1 MKIFLA
7 ILLIIHGLIHL
18 MGFSKAFQFGT
29 NTPLKAEI
37 PKSLG
42 VLWLSVAV
50 LFIISAALLL
60 FGETLW
66 MFVAIAGIIISQ
78 ILIFI
83 TWKEAKYGAIINIVI
98 LIAVIF
104 SYGSIRFENEYQND
118 VKQRLQN
125 QNTTSEELLTEADL
139 QPLPLPVQKYL
150 RYCGVVNQPKVK
162 NMKVVFEG
170 EMRDKGKDYFKFQ
183 SEQYNFFDEPTRLFF
198 MKAKMFGMTVPG
210 YHKYAEAKAS
220 MDIKIFGIF
229 PVISHSGAVMD
240 KTETVT
246 LFNDM
251 CLMAPA
257 TLIDKRIQ
265 WQTINNKEVKA
276 TFINHDIKI
285 SATLYFND
293 KGQLINFIS
302 QDRTAVADGKTYP
315 FSTPVK
321 AYKNYNGLKLM
332 QYGEAVWHY
341 PDGNFTYG
349 KFWLKEIRYNYK

>member
-7 ILLIIHGLIHL
+7 ILLFLHGLIHL
-18 MGFSKAFQFGT
+18 MGFAKAFQFGT
-29 NTPLKAEI
+29 NTQLKAEI

-42 VLWLSVAV
+42 VLWLSAAV
-50 LFIISAALLL
+50 LFIVSTALLF

-66 MFVAIAGIIISQ
+66 MFIAIAGSILSQ

-83 TWKEAKYGAIINIVI
+83 TWKDAKYGALLNIVI
-98 LIAVIF
+98 LVAVIL

-118 VKQRLQN
+118 VTQRLQN
-125 QNTTSEELLTEADL
+125 QHTTSEELLTEADL
-139 QPLPLPVQKYL
+139 QLLPLPVQKYL

-183 SEQYNFFDEPTRLFF
+183 SEQYNFFDEPIRLFF
-198 MKAKMFGMTVPG
+198 MKAKMFGITVPG
-210 YHKYAEAKAS
+210 YHKYTDAKAT
-220 MDIKIFGIF
+220 MNIKIFGIF
-229 PVISHSGAVMD
+229 PVISHSGVVMD

-285 SATLYFND
+285 SVTLYFND

-302 QDRTAVADGKTYP
+302 QDRTVVADGKTYP

-321 AYKNYNGLKLM
+321 AYKNYNGINLM
-332 QYGEAVWHY
+332 HDAEAVWDY
-341 PDGNFTYG
+341 PDGKFTYG
-349 KFWLKEIRYNYK
+349 KFRLKEIDYNCN